1 MPGCGSI
8 RAVFAYVACIS
19 QSVYYLLCGNADCCT
34 ENIVDMG
41 RKKRKFH
48 NFFVDILKNMRIIR
62 FCMDTKKDCKI
73 PECGDLAKLSH
84 SKLVVGAKQLRKAL
98 ERGTA
103 RFVCLAKNA
112 DPAITAPIEENCIQK
127 GISVTWVCTM
137 QELGALCGIDVGAA
151 AAAAVD

>member
-1 MPGCGSI
+1 LGQGSGK
-8 RAVFAYVACIS
+8 S
-19 QSVYYLLCGNADCCT
+19 
-34 ENIVDMG
+34 
-41 RKKRKFH
+41 RKIH
-48 NFFVDILKNMRIIR
+48 NFFVDILKNMRIIG

-73 PECGDLAKLSH
+73 PECGDLAKLRQC
-84 SKLVVGAKQLRKAL
+84 KLVVGAKQLRKAL

-103 RFVCLAKNA
+103 KFVCLAKNA

-137 QELGALCGIDVGAA
+137 QELGALCGIEVGAA